1 MNARLRRRHRVATI
15 ALALLMPPALALALA
30 ARSGS
35 PLSGGLPQALAARVA
50 SGAPRWSRD
59 DLWTVTPIRT
69 QGFAGATS
77 EAAPV
82 IELTPLRDPMLPDLL
97 VYWSAARA
105 SDRLPEG
112 AQLLGRLAGTE
123 ARRFAAPAAGGRL
136 YLYSLGHARLVDSAT
151 LPQE

>member
-15 ALALLMPPALALALA
+15 ALAVLMPPALALALA
-30 ARSGS
+30 VRGGS
-35 PLSGGLPQALAARVA
+35 HPSDSLPRALVAVAAT
-50 SGAPRWSRD
+50 GAPRWSRD

-69 QGFAGATS
+69 RRFAGATS
-77 EAAPV
+77 EAGSV
-82 IELTPLRDPMLPDLL
+82 VELTPLRDPMLPDLL
-97 VYWSAARA
+97 VYWSAAGA

-123 ARRFAAPAAGGRL
+123 ARHFALPAAGGRL
-136 YLYSLGHARLVDSAT
+136 HLYSLGHARLVDSAA